1 MTEPFRFADTPVSSI
16 EDLLKLCQQ
25 FPDEAVNYLIREDF
39 EKWLAYV
46 GKTKLANYAQQAR
59 QSSVSNEEKL
69 QLFIANCQRTSTN
82 TVRKQPE
89 KSQESVNFVT
99 KIFQSMKSIFVGN
112 KQNTQEQKLST
123 K

>member
-1 MTEPFRFADTPVSSI
+1 MTEPFRFADTPVNSI

-25 FPDEAVNYLIREDF
+25 FPDEAINYLIREDF

-46 GKTKLANYAQQAR
+46 GKTDLATYAQQAR

-69 QLFIANCQRTSTN
+69 QLFIANCQGIGTN
-82 TVRKQPE
+82 TVKKQPE
-89 KSQESVNFVT
+89 KSQESANFVT
-99 KIFQSMKSIFVGN
+99 KILQSMKNLFASN
-112 KQNTQEQKLST
+112 RQNTQEQKLST

>member
-1 MTEPFRFADTPVSSI
+1 MTEPFRFADTPVNSI

-46 GKTKLANYAQQAR
+46 GETKLANYAQQAR

-69 QLFIANCQRTSTN
+69 QLFIANCQEKSTN

-89 KSQESVNFVT
+89 KSQESVNIVT
-99 KIFQSMKSIFVGN
+99 KIFQSIKSIFVGN

>member
-1 MTEPFRFADTPVSSI
+1 MTEPFKFADTQVNSI

-25 FPDEAVNYLIREDF
+25 FPDEAINYLMREDF

-46 GKTKLANYAQQAR
+46 GKTDLANYAQQAR

-69 QLFIANCQRTSTN
+69 QLFIANCQGISTK
-82 TVRKQPE
+82 TVKKQPE
-89 KSQESVNFVT
+89 KSQESTNFIA
-99 KIFQSMKSIFVGN
+99 KIIQSMKSVFVSN
-112 KQNTQEQKLST
+112 RQNTQEQKLSP

>member
-1 MTEPFRFADTPVSSI
+1 MTEPFRFADTPVNSI

-25 FPDEAVNYLIREDF
+25 FPDEAINYLIREDF

-46 GKTKLANYAQQAR
+46 GETKLANYAQQAR

-69 QLFIANCQRTSTN
+69 QLFIANCQGTGTN